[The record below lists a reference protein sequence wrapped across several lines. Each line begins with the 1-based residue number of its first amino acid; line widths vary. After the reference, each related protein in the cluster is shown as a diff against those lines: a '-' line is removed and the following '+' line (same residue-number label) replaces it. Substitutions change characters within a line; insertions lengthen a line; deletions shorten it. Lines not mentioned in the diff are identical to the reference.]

1 MKNITSL
8 QKSQFLRKK
17 KGMQVRA
24 EPYLNLLLS
33 NTTVT
38 EDNWTSLCL
47 DLLQTNIYQYTTTYE
62 TVNEFLNILCLTA
75 LTVKYHNKTK

>member
-1 MKNITSL
+1 
-8 QKSQFLRKK
+8 
-17 KGMQVRA
+17 MQVRA

-62 TVNEFLNILCLTA
+62 TVNVFLNILCLTA